1 LQVTI
6 HDYSIRVERL
16 PQDATA
22 DELVDFFGQYGEVRS
37 SSSNRG
43 AFKHTV
49 ARLMTVDARAT
60 NLQVLCLELWLL
72 S

>member
-1 LQVTI
+1 MLDYLAGVNPIRLMLWLQVTI

-22 DELVDFFGQYGEVRS
+22 DELVDFFGQYGEVGS

-49 ARLMTVDARAT
+49 TLIVRL
-60 NLQVLCLELWLL
+60 
-72 S
+72 